1 MFFRMSGAGRLNS
14 RAPIGPKAG
23 AHRGCPQEGIQ
34 FVNRQRSLFAASALA
49 LAVAALSACSKSTPE
64 ATAPAPAPAPAASV
78 ATAPASAAVAAASA
92 VEPTAATGQQTPR
105 QAYEAAAKGSGF
117 TTGPVMAANT
127 VYVFFDPTC
136 PHCAALWNAAQPLQN
151 RLKIV
156 WMPIGLLR
164 SSSGPQGATILS
176 AKDPIAAMTEN
187 ETSVLAHGG
196 GITVSQSLSDDIVA
210 KVKANTDIFKSLGAE
225 SVPLIVYRN
234 GKNGQFG
241 KHDGA
246 VSTEQLAE
254 MAGL

>member
-1 MFFRMSGAGRLNS
+1 MN
-14 RAPIGPKAG
+14 
-23 AHRGCPQEGIQ
+23 AHRHLL
-34 FVNRQRSLFAASALA
+34 NASALA
-49 LAVAALSACSKSTPE
+49 VVALALAGCDKPAPEST
-64 ATAPAPAPAPAASV
+64 ATAPATVTSGTTAPAAS
-78 ATAPASAAVAAASA
+78 AAPAAA
-92 VEPTAATGQQTPR
+92 PQTQR
-105 QAYEAAAKGSGF
+105 DAYEAASKGTGF

-136 PHCAALWNAAQPLQN
+136 PHCAALWNNAQALQTK
-151 RLKIV
+151 LKIV

-176 AKDPIAAMTEN
+176 AKDPVAAMTEN

-196 GITVSQSLSDDIVA
+196 GITVPQNLSDDVLT

-234 GKNGQFG
+234 SKNGQFG

-246 VSTEQLAE
+246 VSAE
-254 MAGL
+254 DLTAMVGL

>member
-1 MFFRMSGAGRLNS
+1 MNRHRFLVN
-14 RAPIGPKAG
+14 AG
-23 AHRGCPQEGIQ
+23 ALAAAAVLLAACNKAPDAPAAAAGSGEPAA
-34 FVNRQRSLFAASALA
+34 SMAASA
-49 LAVAALSACSKSTPE
+49 P
-64 ATAPAPAPAPAASV
+64 
-78 ATAPASAAVAAASA
+78 
-92 VEPTAATGQQTPR
+92 AATGQQTPR
-105 QAYEAAAKGSGF
+105 DAYEAASKGTGF

-136 PHCAALWNAAQPLQN
+136 PHCAALWTNAQALQTK
-151 RLKIV
+151 LKIV

-176 AKDPIAAMTEN
+176 AKDPAAAMNEN

-196 GITVSQSLSDDIVA
+196 GITVSQSLSDEVQA

-234 GKNGQFG
+234 SKNGQFG

-246 VSTEQLAE
+246 VSAEDLAA
-254 MAGL
+254 MVGL

>member
-1 MFFRMSGAGRLNS
+1 M
-14 RAPIGPKAG
+14 
-23 AHRGCPQEGIQ
+23 
-34 FVNRQRSLFAASALA
+34 NRQRSLFAASALA

-64 ATAPAPAPAPAASV
+64 AAAPAPAASTAA
-78 ATAPASAAVAAASA
+78 ATAPDAGASTAAAASA
-92 VEPTAATGQQTPR
+92 PAAEPTAATGQQGPR
-105 QAYEAAAKGSGF
+105 QAYEAASKGNGF

-136 PHCAALWNAAQPLQN
+136 PHCAALWTNVQPLQN

-176 AKDPIAAMTEN
+176 AKDPIAAMGEN

-196 GITVSQSLSDDIVA
+196 GITVSQSLSDDVVA
-210 KVKANTDIFKSLGAE
+210 KVKANTEIFKNLGAE

-246 VSTEQLAE
+246 VSAEQLAE
-254 MAGL
+254 MVGL